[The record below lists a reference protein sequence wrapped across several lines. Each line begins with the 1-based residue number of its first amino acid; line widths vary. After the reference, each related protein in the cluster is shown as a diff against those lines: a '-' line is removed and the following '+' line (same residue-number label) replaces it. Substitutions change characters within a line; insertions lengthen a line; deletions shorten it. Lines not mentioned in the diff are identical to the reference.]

1 MKAAFNFR
9 RPFVALFSEISP
21 RPTALPLLRAARQLA
36 RHTDKAVPLKTAYFR
51 FRYYSGKT
59 LTLWEIYLL

>member
-1 MKAAFNFR
+1 LLCLVRLAQDQA
-9 RPFVALFSEISP
+9 
-21 RPTALPLLRAARQLA
+21 ALPLLRAARQLA